1 MSVSEPETRRAG
13 DPGNRST
20 GEPPF
25 PGSPALRFG
34 HTLLTWPMP
43 PARIPAMPGK
53 PKSKKCPKCGE
64 KFDGDGELCLPC
76 HSTGDTAAARVA
88 AAVKERIE
96 SDDTGTGPVCPF
108 CRSEITWENVGTIE
122 TEVTIYVRE
131 KIYYC
136 PKCRAFLG
144 VSSWHSEG

>member
-1 MSVSEPETRRAG
+1 MTR
-13 DPGNRST
+13 PG
-20 GEPPF
+20 GPD
-25 PGSPALRFG
+25 
-34 HTLLTWPMP
+34 
-43 PARIPAMPGK
+43 RIPAMSGK
-53 PKSKKCPKCGE
+53 PKSKQCPQCDE
-64 KFDGDGELCLPC
+64 KFDGDGALCPSCL
-76 HSTGDTAAARVA
+76 SAGTAAVRVA
-88 AAVKERIE
+88 AAVKQRIE

-108 CRSEITWENVGTIE
+108 CRAEISWENVGTIE